1 MKTPVI
7 FAVALAVIIGAMVVG
22 HQLSDGGNEHFDQAG
37 ENWKQK

>member
-1 MKTPVI
+1 MKPGII
-7 FAVALAVIIGAMVVG
+7 FGVALAVIVGLMVVA